1 MPRAGIPSFYA
12 WYFETDM
19 EVINLNNA
27 GDPMTD
33 EPWKKSSKAFEHE
46 PWKKSSKAFERE
58 VMGRMIPEELE
69 KVLETSRPVLIVL
82 CHGVNVLKN
91 KTKLG
96 PVVYVS
102 DEAHDSNMR
111 LAHLQNLDMQFRLE
125 F

>member
-12 WYFETDM
+12 WYFETGM

-33 EPWKKSSKAFEHE
+33 E

-69 KVLETSRPVLIVL
+69 KVLETSRPVLIGL